1 MFEQA
6 TKQSAGNGSS
16 VKMEA
21 PLLEAGGY
29 PARLIRLVDLGL
41 QPGSKQ
47 YPEPQ
52 YKMAFVFECLD
63 EFMVDEDGKE
73 IQDQPRIFDYE
84 VSYNTDGFMGDR
96 SNIYKVIDAL
106 DGFEVP
112 LADLL
117 GKICNINL
125 IEKSTRADADK
136 KYNKITGVGTMRAKD
151 AAKYEGSEPQ
161 SEMWL
166 FSLSKNPTKEDFEK
180 QSKRGGQYSHQEK
193 IKANLEL
200 WTNNEEL
207 ATSLGL
213 EKPPVVDHSANQP
226 DYDEAEVEREA
237 QEAMAGEPAEPETG
251 AAPEAGDD
259 PFA

>member
-6 TKQSAGNGSS
+6 TKQSAGNAGGQ
-16 VKMEA
+16 KMEA

-41 QPGSKQ
+41 QPGSAQ

-63 EFMVDEDGKE
+63 EFMVGEDGKE
-73 IQDQPRIFDYE
+73 LTDQPRIFDYE
-84 VSYNTDGFMGDR
+84 VSYNPDGFMGDR
-96 SNIYKVIDAL
+96 SNIYKVMDAL
-106 DGFEVP
+106 EGFEMP

-125 IEKSTRADADK
+125 IEKATRGDAAK

-151 AAKYEGSEPQ
+151 AAKYADEKAI

-166 FSLSKNPTKEDFEK
+166 FSLSKNPSKEEFEK

-193 IKANLEL
+193 IKASLEL
-200 WTNNEEL
+200 WTKNEAL
-207 ATSLGL
+207 ALALGL
-213 EKPPVVDHSANQP
+213 TKPEVMDHGANHDQ
-226 DYDEAEVEREA
+226 DDEAGDGYDLDTANAEA
-237 QEAMAGEPAEPETG
+237 ESAMAGGTA
-251 AAPEAGDD
+251 EAGDD

>member
-6 TKQSAGNGSS
+6 TKQSAGGNGG

-41 QPGSKQ
+41 QPGSQQ

-63 EFMVDEDGKE
+63 EFMVDEEGKE
-73 IQDQPRIFDYE
+73 LLDQPRIFDYE
-84 VSYNTDGFMGDR
+84 VSYNPDGFMGDR

-106 DGFEVP
+106 EGFEIP

-117 GKICNINL
+117 NKVCNINL
-125 IEKSTRADADK
+125 IEKGTRADASK

-151 AAKYEGSEPQ
+151 AAKYEGTTAI
-161 SEMWL
+161 SEMWV
-166 FSLSKNPTKEDFEK
+166 FSLSKNPSKEEFEK
-180 QSKRGGQYSHQEK
+180 QSKRGGDYSHQAK

-200 WTNNEEL
+200 WSKNEEL
-207 ATSLGL
+207 ALALGL
-213 EKPPVVDHSANQP
+213 EKPPVVDHGANH
-226 DYDEAEVEREA
+226 DHSDEEVNQEA
-237 QEAMAGEPAEPETG
+237 MDAMAGEPTEVETG